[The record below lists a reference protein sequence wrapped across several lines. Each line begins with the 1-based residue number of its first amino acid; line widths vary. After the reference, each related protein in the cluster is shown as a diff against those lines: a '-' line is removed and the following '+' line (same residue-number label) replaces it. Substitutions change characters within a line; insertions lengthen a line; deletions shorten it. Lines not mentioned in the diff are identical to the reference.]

1 MKKTILNIAI
11 IGMMT
16 GVALAADD
24 KSFFGQIKSLFV
36 KEVVPQVQTQTQTQ
50 IAAPQAAMMK
60 AAVMTSATVTAT
72 TTNELEDNTANSV
85 DSYTCTDQKK
95 FVNKKIKTEKAIKDQ
110 TEDKNKIT
118 KSLIKLE
125 ASLDTKSAAKIK
137 EKRLQLD
144 AEVKDVT
151 DLEVDII
158 DIASSTVSIACED
171 TEKKVVA
178 ENIVKI
184 KKLDAQV
191 VVEAE
196 DVTNLIQKDIKILIK
211 NIK

>member
-1 MKKTILNIAI
+1 MKKLILNLAI

-16 GVALAADD
+16 GVSMAAED

-36 KEVVPQVQTQTQTQ
+36 KDIAPQVQVQ
-50 IAAPQAAMMK
+50 IAAPQSSMK
-60 AAVMTSATVTAT
+60 ASLMISATVTAST
-72 TTNELEDNTANSV
+72 TAETEDVSTSTETYIC
-85 DSYTCTDQKK
+85 SDQKK

-151 DLEVDII
+151 DLEIDII
-158 DIASSTVSIACED
+158 DIASSTVEMACD
-171 TEKKVVA
+171 TDEKKAVS
-178 ENIVKI
+178 ENIIKI
-184 KKLDAQV
+184 KKLDAEV
-191 VVEAE
+191 VIEAE